1 MEKSELKIERKGLK
15 MNKYFNV
22 KNIFI
27 AICAIIVLIVAVI
40 VLKGCGTN

>member
-1 MEKSELKIERKGLK
+1 

-27 AICAIIVLIVAVI
+27 AICVIIAVIVLVL
-40 VLKGCGTN
+40 VLKGCGTQK